1 MKRDIKKIRDNMV
14 ITKNSLNRALENT
27 ENSLET
33 FVLEQKS
40 KCKNWV
46 GMESLLVTQYNSRLD
61 NALQSKFYTSIT
73 QLDSKD
79 KLLVSNRMKDFLAQ
93 AKDEYD
99 KN

>member
-1 MKRDIKKIRDNMV
+1 MV
-14 ITKNSLNRALENT
+14 IKEDTLNRLLDNV

-33 FVLEQKS
+33 FVSEYKS

-46 GMESLLVTQYNSRLD
+46 GMESLLVTQYNTRLD
-61 NALQSKFYTSIT
+61 GVLQSKAYTSLN
-73 QLDSKD
+73 QLETKD
-79 KLLVSNRMKDFLAQ
+79 KFKVSNRLKDFLAF

>member
-1 MKRDIKKIRDNMV
+1 MV
-14 ITKNSLNRALENT
+14 IKESTLNHAFDNV

-33 FVLEQKS
+33 FVLEYKL
-40 KCKNWV
+40 KCTNWV

-61 NALQSKFYTSIT
+61 SVLQSEVYTSLN
-73 QLDSKD
+73 QLEPKD
-79 KLLVSNRMKDFLAQ
+79 KLIISERLRDFLAL

>member
-1 MKRDIKKIRDNMV
+1 MV
-14 ITKNSLNRALENT
+14 IKENALNHALDNVEK
-27 ENSLET
+27 SLEV
-33 FVLEQKS
+33 FVFEHKT

-61 NALQSKFYTSIT
+61 NVLQSKSYTSMN
-73 QLDSKD
+73 QLESKD
-79 KLLVSNRMKDFLAQ
+79 KLLVSNRIRDFLAV

>member
-1 MKRDIKKIRDNMV
+1 MV
-14 ITKNSLNRALENT
+14 IKEDTLNHLLDNV

-33 FVLEQKS
+33 FVSEYKS

-46 GMESLLVTQYNSRLD
+46 GMESLLVTQYNTCLD
-61 NALQSKFYTSIT
+61 GVLQSKAYTSLN
-73 QLDSKD
+73 QLETKD
-79 KLLVSNRMKDFLAQ
+79 KFKVSNRLKDFLVL

>member
-1 MKRDIKKIRDNMV
+1 MV
-14 ITKNSLNRALENT
+14 IKENTLNRAMDNV

-46 GMESLLVTQYNSRLD
+46 GMESLLVTQYTSRLD
-61 NALQSKFYTSIT
+61 NVLQTTAYTALL
-73 QLDSKD
+73 QLEPKQ
-79 KLLVSNRMKDFLAQ
+79 KLIVSNRLRDFLAL